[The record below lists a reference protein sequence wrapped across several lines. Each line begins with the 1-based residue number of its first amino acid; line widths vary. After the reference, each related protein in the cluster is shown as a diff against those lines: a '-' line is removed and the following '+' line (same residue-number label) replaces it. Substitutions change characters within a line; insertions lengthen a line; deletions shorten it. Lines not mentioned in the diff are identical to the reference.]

1 MKYRILWG
9 AACAG
14 LVIHLSGLAWDA
26 YRNSGD
32 SILSQRENGLKLGSP
47 GDLMI
52 VLGMAIV
59 AASTLGV
66 AALWANDRQLGGS
79 SRRAAVMRGLALP
92 LISIIVG
99 GSVWLTTNADEPTP
113 KVVELV
119 MEHFP
124 EKTAPIDAS
133 SNGAALVGATTA
145 TEDHVHPTTNS
156 STSVA
161 ADPLAEGDA
170 HSHGNEVPATA
181 EQLLAAGNFA
191 LEVKAKTEKYADIRE
206 AMAAGYVQITQDL
219 PGIAAHFIRGDYQH
233 DGHELDADYPE
244 TLLYTK
250 RLDGE
255 WQLVGVM
262 FLAET
267 VSDTPPSYFGPL
279 DVWHRHE
286 NLCFVAGGRVS
297 VTASAAE
304 CKGGLFVKQT
314 AYQMHVW
321 VAPGGAGV
329 FSHDFEPISPGAFPG
344 ATLPAASELRAQAR

>member
-1 MKYRILWG
+1 MKYRMLWG
-9 AACAG
+9 TACVG
-14 LVIHLSGLAWDA
+14 LGIHLAGLAWDV

-32 SILSQRENGLKLGSP
+32 TILTQRENGLRLGSP

-59 AASTLGV
+59 AASILGM
-66 AALWANDRQLGGS
+66 AALWANEHQLGGS
-79 SRRAAVMRGLALP
+79 TRRAALARGLALP
-92 LISIIVG
+92 AISIIAG
-99 GSVWLTTNADEPTP
+99 GSVWLATNADEPAP

-119 MEHFP
+119 MEHLP
-124 EKTAPIDAS
+124 ENTNASVAATGDAS
-133 SNGAALVGATTA
+133 LVGVTTTTEEHVHTTA
-145 TEDHVHPTTNS
+145 S
-156 STSVA
+156 STTSGA
-161 ADPLAEGDA
+161 ADPLAEGAA

-191 LEVKAKTEKYADIRE
+191 LEVKAKTEKYADIRD

-219 PGIAAHFIRGDYQH
+219 PGIAAHFIRVDYQH

-255 WQLVGVM
+255 WRLVGVM

-297 VTASAAE
+297 VTASAAD

-321 VAPGGAGV
+321 VVDSDSGV
-329 FSHDFEPISPGAFPG
+329 FAHDFGPISPGAFPG